1 VVGENFNYETKMK
14 GSKIKSAAEQA
25 ELKKALLEF
34 THKLETDP
42 YQPGLVHPD
51 LFPEDVIDI
60 LEDLLWVRGFQSITL
75 KVKKSGESIKVEVS
89 ERNK

>member
-1 VVGENFNYETKMK
+1 MK
-14 GSKIKSAAEQA
+14 GSEIKSAAEQA

-34 THKLETDP
+34 TQKLETDP

-51 LFPEDVIDI
+51 LFPEDVVDMI
-60 LEDLLWVRGFQSITL
+60 EDLLWIRGFESVTL
-75 KVKKSGESIKVEVS
+75 KIQKSGDSIKVEVS

>member
-1 VVGENFNYETKMK
+1 MK
-14 GSKIKSAAEQA
+14 GSEIKSAAEQA

-34 THKLETDP
+34 TQKLETDP

-51 LFPEDVIDI
+51 LMPDDLIDI
-60 LEDLLWVRGFQSITL
+60 LEDLLWIRGFETVTL
-75 KVKKSGESIKVEVS
+75 KIQKTGDSIKVEVS

>member
-1 VVGENFNYETKMK
+1 MK
-14 GSKIKSAAEQA
+14 GSEIKSAAEQA

-34 THKLETDP
+34 TQKLETDP

-51 LFPEDVIDI
+51 LFPEDVVDM
-60 LEDLLWVRGFQSITL
+60 LEDLLWIRGFESVTL
-75 KVKKSGESIKVEVS
+75 KIQKSGDSIKVEVS

>member
-1 VVGENFNYETKMK
+1 MK
-14 GSKIKSAAEQA
+14 GSEIKSAAEQA

-34 THKLETDP
+34 TQKLETDP

-51 LFPEDVIDI
+51 LFPEDVVDI
-60 LEDLLWVRGFQSITL
+60 LEDLLWIRGFESVTL
-75 KVKKSGESIKVEVS
+75 KIQKSGDSIKVEVS

>member
-1 VVGENFNYETKMK
+1 MK
-14 GSKIKSAAEQA
+14 GSEIKSAAEQA

-34 THKLETDP
+34 TQKLETDP

-51 LFPEDVIDI
+51 LFPEDLIDI
-60 LEDLLWVRGFQSITL
+60 LEDLLWIRGFESITL
-75 KVKKSGESIKVEVS
+75 KVQKSGESIKVEVS